1 MNFWIIRDKIVKKV
15 EHNLHDKKE
24 IEIMIT
30 HDKTLELL
38 KANPD
43 WGFQKPDSL
52 DNFTAKLYSYELT
65 IFKNQWIEEN
75 LNTILLENAIALY
88 PKCSLWMVI
97 PHFILDEITKDG
109 IKTTFKD
116 RAILHAIYNSTGRHE
131 MDYYSRIAE
140 QFVVR
145 FALEI
150 AEFTRLKEM
159 EMVYLK
165 TDEQFSS
172 AFLSARNGYLRR
184 LPGEKP
190 LTREDCPFT
199 DDDLQEAWLN
209 GFGFSY
215 LDKILFNH
223 LQQIRLPK
231 NQDRIMASELSTSF
245 KMREVDFLL
254 KFDE

>member
-1 MNFWIIRDKIVKKV
+1 MIVN
-15 EHNLHDKKE
+15 E
-24 IEIMIT
+24 
-30 HDKTLELL
+30 KTLELL
-38 KANPD
+38 KANQD
-43 WGFQKPDSL
+43 WEFKEPNSL
-52 DNFTAKLYSYELT
+52 DYLTAKLYSYELT

-75 LNTILLENAIALY
+75 LNTILLENAIAFY
-88 PKCSLWMVI
+88 PKCSLWMAI
-97 PHFILDEITKDG
+97 PHFILDEINKDG

-116 RAILHAIYNSTGRHE
+116 RAILHAIYNATGRHK
-131 MDYYSRIAE
+131 MDYYSRIAA

-165 TDEQFSS
+165 TDEQLSA

-190 LTREDCPFT
+190 LRRDDCPYSEE
-199 DDDLQEAWLN
+199 DLKEAWLN
-209 GFGFSY
+209 GYGLSY

-223 LQQIRLPK
+223 LQQI
-231 NQDRIMASELSTSF
+231 
-245 KMREVDFLL
+245 
-254 KFDE
+254 